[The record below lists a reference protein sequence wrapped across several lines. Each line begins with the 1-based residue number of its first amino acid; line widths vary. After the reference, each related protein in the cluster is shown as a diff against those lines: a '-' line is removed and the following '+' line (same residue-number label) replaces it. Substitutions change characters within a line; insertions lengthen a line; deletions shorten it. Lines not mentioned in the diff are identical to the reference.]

1 MIPKDWSS
9 ITIEQFVALKPTLE
23 IEVQDSIHELNL
35 GLERYKILTNNYDAN
50 DSTVFLKDLEEV
62 KRLLTSKMPEV
73 IQEDFDLN
81 GFRYRV
87 LLNPEKLPA
96 VDYITIMNLAKL
108 GDANLHQIIFTICKP
123 LVKKRGRW
131 VTYDFEPWELKER
144 IEDFKQLT
152 MDVVNPIRLFF
163 SSVSTDLTDLILAYS
178 EKEMERQEQKINEA
192 IQSLEENMVG

>member
-9 ITIEQFVALKPTLE
+9 ITIEQFVSLKPTLE
-23 IEVQDSIHELNL
+23 IEVEDSIHDLNL
-35 GLERYKILTNNYDAN
+35 GLERYKILTNNHKAN
-50 DSTVFLKDLEEV
+50 ESNVYLKDLEEI
-62 KRLLTSKMPEV
+62 KRLLTSKMPSA
-73 IQEDFDLN
+73 IKEDFELN
-81 GFRYRV
+81 GIKYRV

-108 GDANLHQIIFTICKP
+108 GDDNLHQIIFTICKP

-163 SSVSTDLTDLILAYS
+163 SSASIALTDLILAYS
-178 EKEMERQEQKINEA
+178 EKEVKNQEKKIEEA
-192 IQSLEENMVG
+192 IQYLEENTVG